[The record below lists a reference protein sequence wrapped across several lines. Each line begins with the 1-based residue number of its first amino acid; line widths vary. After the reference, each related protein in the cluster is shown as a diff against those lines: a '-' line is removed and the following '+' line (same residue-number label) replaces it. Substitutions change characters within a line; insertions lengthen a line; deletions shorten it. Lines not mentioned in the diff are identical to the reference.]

1 MTKFAVLHTNKDFR
15 TLYYRG
21 KSQVHPGLVTYVRR
35 NRLGIPR
42 AGITASKKLG
52 NAVQR
57 NPLPPG
63 SSGRPDRGLVPA
75 VQGGWDLVFVAR
87 SRTLHMKSTE
97 VRRVMEAHLKKTASF
112 SERPFTGFNRYEKA
126 AYRADS
132 VLSAPHFCEHP
143 AGLPLYAHLLRAY
156 AIEAL
161 ERFAVLKGTGLAVWR
176 ILALQSL
183 GRPRL

>member
-42 AGITASKKLG
+42 PASPPAKSWATPCSATA
-52 NAVQR
+52 ARRVIR
-57 NPLPPG
+57 EAY
-63 SSGRPDRGLVPA
+63 RGLVPA

-97 VRRVMEAHLKKTASF
+97 VRRVMEAHLKKT
-112 SERPFTGFNRYEKA
+112 G
-126 AYRADS
+126 
-132 VLSAPHFCEHP
+132 VL
-143 AGLPLYAHLLRAY
+143 L
-156 AIEAL
+156 
-161 ERFAVLKGTGLAVWR
+161 
-176 ILALQSL
+176 
-183 GRPRL
+183 